1 MPHGHAHPRSVEPRC
16 RAAAHSFELQFQVA
30 AHGREERDGKRLQL
44 FALPD
49 VDAAGD
55 RAQAERSIDFIS
67 LLYDLQLPCHDGELV
82 SFGATSF
89 ALPRICTGPLTCV
102 TEMASNSRRFAF
114 YSALKSPTTVCR
126 DRNPLVETR

>member
-1 MPHGHAHPRSVEPRC
+1 MVTPTLAVSSLGVEQLRIHSSSSSRLPPTVVRSGMASDCSCSHCRMWTRPATELRLNDRSTSSRC
-16 RAAAHSFELQFQVA
+16 C
-30 AHGREERDGKRLQL
+30 
-44 FALPD
+44 
-49 VDAAGD
+49 
-55 RAQAERSIDFIS
+55 I
-67 LLYDLQLPCHDGELV
+67 DLQLPCHDGELV